1 MRTVQ
6 VYIEGQLLD
15 LFKDEQISVTSIQQN
30 VQDISKV
37 FSDFSQSFTVPAT
50 PNNNSIFEYFYEND
64 IQSTIDH
71 NVRREA
77 LIEID
82 LTTFR
87 RGKISLEKAEI
98 KNNRAHSYTITFY
111 GEVTS
116 LKDKFNDE
124 KLVDLSYLQSY
135 GHAYTGTEI
144 QNRIT
149 DGSTNYTLR
158 YPLITQ
164 RVLTYG
170 DGGSNDISATGSSS
184 IAFGELF
191 PAIKVSGIF
200 AAIKIRYGVEFQGA
214 FLSDKRFQNCF
225 LYCKNKNDF
234 SFLTTTQD
242 INLSTGGELVNQS
255 TFSFNNYFDTS
266 NNTLSYQY
274 YDWFTIF
281 PNVSPG
287 PVNVQHIVNIEVTS
301 AIPVAQYYIDVY
313 INNVLSQTLDGT
325 STNTFIVAND
335 QNVQGL
341 NKTIY
346 FRARS
351 TATQD
356 LNFRVTYQ
364 QLGTAF
370 SSGNQNQVQ
379 NIFYSDSATLSLTA
393 TIDPI
398 AYLPDMKVADF
409 FTGVLKEFNL
419 TCYGISKD
427 VYQVEPLDDWYLKGA
442 IVDITQYADIESIK
456 VDRIKLFKN
465 IVFKYAESK
474 NVLNEAFKELNLRE
488 FGNAQIQ
495 YDYDGGEYKIEQPFE
510 NMMFNLF
517 TGTSLQVG
525 YTVDKD
531 LNKYIPKPMLLYMN
545 EQTAATFR
553 YNDGGGAA
561 NLSQYMPFGQDMT
574 LNAENFNLNFNAEIS
589 TFTLQTEPNTLFA
602 VYYFGYLSNLFNLKN
617 RKTTVKTNLPIS
629 LLTSLRLNDR
639 VIIRDKRYIIESM
652 KSNLSSGQVDFVLIN
667 DFRPVLADDGSTPER
682 PIVID
687 SSAQCIQVPIL
698 LPSNCGQ
705 ANVTT
710 SNAGVTINPTSFT
723 ADGFTEVCV
732 PANTNTIHIK
742 SEDNA
747 DNLATEDLANQLITE
762 QNDVEIYTIVVTYTY
777 PDGSQNATS
786 IIITQNA

>member
-135 GHAYTGTEI
+135 GHAYNGTEI

-164 RVLTYG
+164 RVVTYG

-200 AAIKIRYGVEFQGA
+200 AAIKIRYGVDFQGA

-255 TFSFNNYFDTS
+255 TFSFNNYFDTT

-301 AIPVAQYYIDVY
+301 ANPVAQYYIDVY

-553 YNDGGGAA
+553 FNDGGGAA

-705 ANVTT
+705 ANVST

-762 QNDVEIYTIVVTYTY
+762 QNDVAIYTIVVTYTY

>member
-98 KNNRAHSYTITFY
+98 KNNRAQSYTITFY

-135 GHAYTGTEI
+135 GHAYNGTEI

-164 RVLTYG
+164 RVVTYG

-200 AAIKIRYGVEFQGA
+200 AAIKIRYGVDFQGA

-255 TFSFNNYFDTS
+255 TFSFNNYFDTT

-341 NKTIY
+341 NKTFY

-553 YNDGGGAA
+553 FNDGGGAA

-762 QNDVEIYTIVVTYTY
+762 QNDVAIYTIVVTYTY

>member
-64 IQSTIDH
+64 VQSTIDH

-98 KNNRAHSYTITFY
+98 KNNRAQSYTITFY

-255 TFSFNNYFDTS
+255 TYSFNNYFDTT

-274 YDWFTIF
+274 YDWFNIF

>member
-1 MRTVQ
+1 M
-6 VYIEGQLLD
+6 
-15 LFKDEQISVTSIQQN
+15 
-30 VQDISKV
+30 
-37 FSDFSQSFTVPAT
+37 
-50 PNNNSIFEYFYEND
+50 
-64 IQSTIDH
+64 
-71 NVRREA
+71 
-77 LIEID
+77 
-82 LTTFR
+82 
-87 RGKISLEKAEI
+87 
-98 KNNRAHSYTITFY
+98 
-111 GEVTS
+111 
-116 LKDKFNDE
+116 
-124 KLVDLSYLQSY
+124 
-135 GHAYTGTEI
+135 
-144 QNRIT
+144 
-149 DGSTNYTLR
+149 
-158 YPLITQ
+158 
-164 RVLTYG
+164 
-170 DGGSNDISATGSSS
+170 
-184 IAFGELF
+184 
-191 PAIKVSGIF
+191 
-200 AAIKIRYGVEFQGA
+200 
-214 FLSDKRFQNCF
+214 
-225 LYCKNKNDF
+225 
-234 SFLTTTQD
+234 
-242 INLSTGGELVNQS
+242 
-255 TFSFNNYFDTS
+255 
-266 NNTLSYQY
+266 
-274 YDWFTIF
+274 
-281 PNVSPG
+281 
-287 PVNVQHIVNIEVTS
+287 
-301 AIPVAQYYIDVY
+301 
-313 INNVLSQTLDGT
+313 
-325 STNTFIVAND
+325 
-335 QNVQGL
+335 
-341 NKTIY
+341 
-346 FRARS
+346 
-351 TATQD
+351 
-356 LNFRVTYQ
+356 NFRVPYQ

-398 AYLPDMKVADF
+398 AYLPDMKVAEF

-427 VYQVEPLDDWYLKGA
+427 VYQVEPLDNWYLKGA

-553 YNDGGGAA
+553 FNDGGGAA

-732 PANTNTIHIK
+732 PANSNTIHIK
-742 SEDNA
+742 SEYNA
-747 DNLATEDLANQLITE
+747 DN
-762 QNDVEIYTIVVTYTY
+762 
-777 PDGSQNATS
+777 
-786 IIITQNA
+786 